1 MVIIEALGR
10 NCFMC
15 RPIKGADQQT
25 NHVVLRTGKVL
36 ATTRAHLSY
45 MELMVVLSFSGL
57 RGVGHFVKRLLKRW
71 FAHKSSHPKMP
82 SLCECVCVCVLWC
95 QVYYVLRR
103 SHFTRAQ
110 ARTRKRALSA
120 HGHSRS
126 LGAHRQTSSAECSFT
141 LAARR
146 AWSPSRV
153 YLQRS
158 DNGAA
163 TTAQRQWRRGKGAA
177 TTAQ

>member
-1 MVIIEALGR
+1 
-10 NCFMC
+10 MC

-71 FAHKSSHPKMP
+71 FAQKSSNPKMP
-82 SLCECVCVCVLWC
+82 SVCVCVCMCVRVVVPTL
-95 QVYYVLRR
+95 LRPQTF
-103 SHFTRAQ
+103 SFHTR
-110 ARTRKRALSA
+110 TSA
-120 HGHSRS
+120 HT
-126 LGAHRQTSSAECSFT
+126 QTSALC
-141 LAARR
+141 ARPQPIAWRSPANKQRRVQLHTCR
-146 AWSPSRV
+146 APRLEPEPRV
-153 YLQRS
+153 P
-158 DNGAA
+158 A
-163 TTAQRQWRRGKGAA
+163 AQRQRRREKGAA